1 MVNEDIED
9 YLRYSTDD
17 ISQGNA
23 ADLCPRRTNKR
34 MRTENIILR
43 Q

>member
-17 ISQGNA
+17 ISQGKA
-23 ADLCPRRTNKR
+23 ADLSPWRTNKR
-34 MRTENIILR
+34 RRTENIILR